1 MPRYR
6 RTAYA
11 FLYCHDTGF
20 LDIELLLRGTAEP
33 ITLRQVLGLSVL
45 GGSPSPLSRDE
56 LDLFLHVPCG
66 EWGEPS
72 AGEEARCEGLAR
84 KGLLVSDTEDDE
96 ELAELR
102 RRDELL
108 ARDQWH
114 VFASFFHFFTRWRGK
129 DVWPELPEA
138 VDLAAAEAE
147 LVRRW
152 GPPPSP
158 FHARGGATVPLPRP
172 QRREPFY
179 ELLERRRTTRA
190 FALEDSMS
198 SDELSVL
205 LHYTFGCQGYAHL
218 DAGLVALRRTSPS
231 GGGLHPTEAYPL
243 VRDVDGLEPGFYH
256 YDAGRHVLEP
266 VRLLPANDVRELAI
280 RLAAGQPFAGDA
292 HALVLLTSR
301 FGRSFWKY
309 RKHDRAYAVLL
320 LDAGHL
326 SQTFYLVSA
335 ALGLGA
341 FVTAAINGADAE
353 EELGLD
359 GFSEGALALCG
370 CGKIGARGPL
380 DPEFLRYV
388 AGETNVS

>member
-20 LDIELLLRGTAEP
+20 VDLELLLRGTVEP
-33 ITLRQVLGLSVL
+33 IALRQVLGFSVL
-45 GGSPSPLSRDE
+45 IGRPQPLSPDE
-56 LDLFLHVPCG
+56 LNLFIRLPGG
-66 EWGEPS
+66 EWSESPG
-72 AGEEARCEGLAR
+72 GEEARCKGLAR
-84 KGLLVSDTEDDE
+84 KGLLVSDTGDDDE
-96 ELAELR
+96 LCELR
-102 RRDELL
+102 RRDENLT
-108 ARDQWH
+108 REQWH
-114 VFASFFHFFTRWRGK
+114 VFASFLHFFTRWQGK
-129 DVWPELPEA
+129 DVWRELPEA
-138 VDLAAAEAE
+138 DLAAAEAE

-158 FHARGGATVPLPRP
+158 FHARGGPTVPLPSPLRS
-172 QRREPFY
+172 EPFS
-179 ELLERRRTTRA
+179 ELLERRRTTRS
-190 FALEDSMS
+190 FALEESMS
-198 SDELSVL
+198 LEELSVL
-205 LHYTFGCQGYAHL
+205 LYYTFGCQGYAHL
-218 DAGLVALRRTSPS
+218 DAGLVALRKTSPS

-243 VRDVDGLEPGFYH
+243 IRDVDGLEPGFYH

-266 VRLLPANDVRELAI
+266 VRLLSANDVRELAI

-309 RKHDRAYAVLL
+309 RKHERAYAVLL
-320 LDAGHL
+320 MDAGHL
-326 SQTFYLVSA
+326 SQTFYLMSA

-341 FVTAAINGADAE
+341 FVTAAINAADAE

-359 GFSEGALALCG
+359 SFSEGALALCG

-380 DPEFLRYV
+380 DPEFLPYV
-388 AGETNVS
+388 LGETTVS